1 MLKRLR
7 EMMLIS
13 EKNQLPLLRKVIA
26 KELKKEVERVNSVIH
41 NVRTN
46 YITEMKLLY
55 VGAYVVAEKL
65 EKEKEQ

>member
-1 MLKRLR
+1 
-7 EMMLIS
+7 MMLIS

>member
-1 MLKRLR
+1 
-7 EMMLIS
+7 MLIS

-26 KELKKEVERVNSVIH
+26 KELKKEAERVNSVIH

>member
-26 KELKKEVERVNSVIH
+26 KELKKEAERVNSVIH

>member
-26 KELKKEVERVNSVIH
+26 KELKKEAERVNSVIH

-55 VGAYVVAEKL
+55 VGAYVVA
-65 EKEKEQ
+65 

>member
-1 MLKRLR
+1 
-7 EMMLIS
+7 MMLIS

-26 KELKKEVERVNSVIH
+26 KELKKEAERVNSVIH